1 MSVVVAGAGTAGW
14 MAALFAKERHPDADV
29 TVVYDDKIPIIGVG
43 ESTTPHFIQFM
54 EKVGIDVSDLVKN
67 CEATIKN
74 SIKFTNWK
82 GDNTSYHHA
91 FTWGPEELQHY
102 FNGLSL
108 GINLDKVDIGCMLSE
123 NNKVPFTKHPRRA
136 NNGVPVDSYASCNHA
151 LHFNARK
158 MAEYLQTVGVSRGI
172 KIVIGKIEDVSLDA
186 DGYVAEL
193 ILDTKQKIKTDFIF
207 DCTGFSRFFVNKIY
221 KSPVKSYEK
230 ELPVKRAMPFFL
242 DKTDST
248 PPFTEATAMK
258 YGWMWKIPVGNR
270 YGCGYVFD
278 SDLVSDE
285 DAYEEICKVTN
296 HKPHVPRKLNFK
308 PEYATKPFNK
318 NTLALGLSHGFLE
331 PLEATSLMI
340 TIYMLDS
347 LSRTLPTDIFNRHRR
362 EEYTE
367 DYNKIVLGFV
377 DNCVDMVCI
386 HYLTPRD
393 DTEFWRNFKIAIPE
407 QVSRTLEAINDYD
420 IDNLQDY
427 FEYKSPF
434 GISSMVKCMGGV
446 GYIKNE
452 TIKRNTK
459 IDLYPEV
466 ERKIEKIKN
475 VCEKSQNHDEYLTEL
490 TST

>member
-1 MSVVVAGAGTAGW
+1 MSIVVAGAGTAGW
-14 MAALFAKERHPDADV
+14 MAALFANTVYPDSEV
-29 TVVYDDKIPIIGVG
+29 TVVYDDKTPIIGVG

-54 EKVGIDVSDLVKN
+54 ERVGVDVSDLVKN
-67 CEATIKN
+67 CDSTLKN

-82 GDNTSYHHA
+82 GDDTSYHHA
-91 FTWGPEELQHY
+91 FTWGPNELQEY

-123 NNKVPFTKHPRRA
+123 NNKVPFTNHPR
-136 NNGVPVDSYASCNHA
+136 NSDGVPGDSYAACNYA
-151 LHFNARK
+151 LHFNAKK

-172 KIVIGKIEDVSLDA
+172 KTIVGKIEDVSLDP
-186 DGYVAEL
+186 DGYVTEL

-207 DCTGFSRFFVNKIY
+207 DCTGFARFFVNKIY

-248 PPFTEATAMK
+248 PPFTEAIAMK

-285 DAYEEICKVTN
+285 DVYEEICKVTK

-347 LSRTLPTDIFNRHRR
+347 MSKTIPGDIFNRNRR

-367 DYNKIVLGFV
+367 DYNKIVLSFV
-377 DNCVDMVCI
+377 DNCVDMVFL

-393 DTEFWRNFKIAIPE
+393 DTEFWRNFKKAIPE
-407 QVSRTLEAINDYD
+407 RVSRTLDNINDFD
-420 IDNLQDY
+420 IDKPNCLAN
-427 FEYKSPF
+427 KSPF
-434 GISSMVKCMGGV
+434 TISNMIKCMGGV
-446 GYIKNE
+446 DYIKSE
-452 TIKRNTK
+452 TIQRNVNK
-459 IDLYPEV
+459 DEYPEV
-466 ERKIEKIKN
+466 ERTIEKIKN
-475 VCEKSQNHDEYLTEL
+475 VCEKSINHDQYLIDL